1 MVFEA
6 TESDY
11 ELKIDSKNAKGV
23 FLPGTNIEIIREPVG
38 RGRYRHALFD
48 FDGTIS
54 LIREGWPE
62 IMSSLMLEALRV
74 TPNCESEE
82 ELQSVVRDLI
92 LSTTG
97 KQTIYQMIALCEE
110 VKKRGGTPLD
120 PLDYKTEYI
129 NRLMAHIDQ
138 KREALRN
145 GEASPESMVVSGS
158 IRLLEGLRA
167 KGVKLYLASGT
178 DEKYVHEESALLN
191 LTHYFDGHIYG
202 AIDDYLNYSKQM
214 VIERILKENN
224 VGGHE
229 LLGFGDGYVEIDNTK
244 TSGGTGIGVAS
255 DETGKSGLPDRWKRE
270 RLIGVGADIIIPDFS
285 DADALIE
292 YLFPSD
298 PA

>member
-11 ELKIDSKNAKGV
+11 ELKIDSKNAKGD
-23 FLPGTNIEIIREPVG
+23 FLLGTNIEIIREPVG
-38 RGRYRHALFD
+38 RGKYRHALFD

-62 IMSSLMLEALRV
+62 IMGPLMLEALSN
-74 TPNCESEE
+74 TPACEPDD
-82 ELQSVVRDLI
+82 ELNAFVHDLI

-97 KQTIYQMIALCEE
+97 KQTIYQMIALCDA
-110 VKKRGGTPLD
+110 VQKRGGTPLD

-129 NRLMAHIDQ
+129 NRLMAHIDH
-138 KREALRN
+138 KREALRS
-145 GEASPESMVVSGS
+145 GKASPESMLVKGS

-178 DEKYVHEESALLN
+178 DEMYVHEEATLLN

-214 VIERILKENN
+214 VIERILKENS

-285 DADALIE
+285 DADALIG
-292 YLFPSD
+292 YLFP
-298 PA
+298 